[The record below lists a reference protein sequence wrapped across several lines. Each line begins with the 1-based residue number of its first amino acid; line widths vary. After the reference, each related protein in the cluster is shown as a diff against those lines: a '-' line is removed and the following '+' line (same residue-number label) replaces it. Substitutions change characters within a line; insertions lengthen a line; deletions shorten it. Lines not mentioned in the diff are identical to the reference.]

1 MRKFASCLTL
11 LLVLTSPVWAQVT
24 AEVLLEQDQFLP
36 GEALPVAVRIVNRS
50 GQTLNLGAEAD
61 WLTFGIETREGAV
74 VAKTAEVPVIGK
86 FSLQS
91 SQRGTKRVD
100 VAPYFAL
107 SRAGRYLIDATVKI
121 KNWDQEITTRPKE
134 FNIIE
139 GTKLWEQVVGV
150 PKTASATGEPEL
162 RHYTLQQANYLK
174 KELRLYLRVTDET
187 GGRILKATPVGPLFS
202 FSRPVAEVDKESDL
216 HLLYQ
221 NGPQSYSYTVYDT
234 EGELSLRQTYDYVKT
249 RPRLQADGT
258 GKIVVLGGERRVTA
272 KDFPPPP
279 KQEDASEAG
288 QLSSQKTDEPKRV
301 GEK

>member
-1 MRKFASCLTL
+1 MRKLASCLTL
-11 LLVLTSPVWAQVT
+11 LLVITSPVWAQVT

-61 WLTFGIETREGAV
+61 WLTFTIESREGAV
-74 VAKTAEVPVIGK
+74 VAKTGEVPVVGK

-100 VAPYFAL
+100 LGPYFAL
-107 SRAGRYLIDATVKI
+107 SQAGRYVIEATVKI
-121 KNWDQEITTRPKE
+121 KNWDHEITTRPKE

-139 GTKLWEQVVGV
+139 GTRLWEQVVGV
-150 PKTASATGEPEL
+150 PKKGNASGEPEL
-162 RHYTLQQANYLK
+162 RHYMLQQANYLK
-174 KELRLYLRVTDET
+174 KELRLYLRVTDES
-187 GGRILKATPVGPLFS
+187 GGKILKATPVGPLFT
-202 FSRPVAEVDKESDL
+202 FSRPVAEVDKESNL
-216 HLLYQ
+216 HILYQ
-221 NGPQSYSYTVYDT
+221 NAPQSYNYTLYDT
-234 EGELSLRQTYDYVKT
+234 EGELMLRQTFDYIKT

-258 GKIVVLGGERRVTA
+258 GKITVVGGERRITA

-279 KQEDASEAG
+279 PKSEESSEGSQAISQSAG
-288 QLSSQKTDEPKRV
+288 KAA